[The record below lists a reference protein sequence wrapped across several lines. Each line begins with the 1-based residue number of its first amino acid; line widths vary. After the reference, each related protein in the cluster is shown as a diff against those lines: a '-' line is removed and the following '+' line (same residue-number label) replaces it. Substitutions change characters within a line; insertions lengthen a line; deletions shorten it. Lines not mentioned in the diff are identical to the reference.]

1 MQERTMHA
9 EHKYHISTNERLI
22 VYCRLTGLFTNAAR
36 ALIKKGAIFHCGGQ
50 EWEVGTYEGY
60 DRWKATSTAANSVKT
75 TTVGTLHLV
84 ELLTRRLEEEGF
96 GTTPR

>member
-1 MQERTMHA
+1 MHA

-36 ALIKKGAIFHCGGQ
+36 GLIKKGAIFHCGGQ

-60 DRWKATSTAANSVKT
+60 DRWNFEGYEYCNKQRENHHRGHAAP
-75 TTVGTLHLV
+75 G
-84 ELLTRRLEEEGF
+84 
-96 GTTPR
+96 